1 MKNKLCLFCLVCCLA
16 GFQAWSQP
24 APVRLGL
31 VGLVHDHARGFLP
44 GAISRKDI
52 QLVGIAEPNRTLAA
66 RYAAEYKLNS
76 NLFYSSLEQ
85 MLESTNVQAVATFT
99 STFEH
104 PRVVEACAPR
114 GVHVMM
120 EKPLAIS
127 LEHARRIEAAAK
139 AGRIQLMVNYETTWY
154 PANQAAYEFAQDK
167 NSHGELRKIVVHDGH
182 QGPKE
187 IGCSA
192 AFLEWLTDPVLN
204 GGGALTDF
212 GCYGADLI
220 TWLME
225 GQRPASVFAVTQQIK
240 PAVYPK
246 VEDEAT
252 IILTYPRCQGII
264 QASWNWPRNRKDM
277 EVYAQK
283 GYLLAPE
290 KNTVKLWLAGADG
303 SDSAEKQISC
313 PPLQAPN
320 EDSLSYL
327 AALVRGEIRQV
338 SGLSSLQVNMIVTE
352 ILDAARESART
363 GRRVDLNTPGER

>member
-1 MKNKLCLFCLVCCLA
+1 MRIICFVFSVLCCLA
-16 GFQAWSQP
+16 AVPAWSQP
-24 APVRLGL
+24 TPVRLGL

-52 QLVGIAEPNRTLAA
+52 QLVGLAEPDQALAA
-66 RYAAEYKLNS
+66 RYAAEYKLNT
-76 NLFYSSLEQ
+76 NLFYASLEQ

-104 PRVVEACAPR
+104 PRVVEICAAR
-114 GVHVMM
+114 GIQVMM
-120 EKPLAIS
+120 EKPLAVS
-127 LEHARRIEAAAK
+127 MEHARRIETAASR
-139 AGRIQLMVNYETTWY
+139 GGIQVMINYETTWY
-154 PANQAAYEFAQDK
+154 RANQAAYEFAQDK
-167 NSHGELRKIVVHDGH
+167 KGHGELRKIVVHDGH
-182 QGPKE
+182 QGPRE
-187 IGCSA
+187 IGCSP
-192 AFLEWLTDPVLN
+192 AFLQWLTDPVLN

-225 GQRPASVFAVTQQIK
+225 GQRPTSVFAVTQQIK
-240 PAVYPK
+240 PKVYPK
-246 VEDEAT
+246 VDDEAT

-290 KNTVKLWLAGADG
+290 KNVVRLWPAGIEGKDFG
-303 SDSAEKQISC
+303 EKQISC
-313 PPLQAPN
+313 PPLQAPK
-320 EDSLSYL
+320 DDPLSYL

-338 SGLSSLQVNMIVTE
+338 SGLSSLNVTMIVTE

-363 GRRVDLNTPGER
+363 GRRVDLPLAARR